1 MRRRAPAAR
10 AGGRAAAAGRRG
22 PRAAGSAAR
31 DTGRPPPPSAAAA
44 GAHVRRGALPT
55 QACGGAF
62 DNWESA
68 SRGVRRERKIFPRV
82 ARRRDPRAP
91 ADYYGHV
98 IAPDNKVCAWVQ
110 IDLIDARRAASR
122 AAAPRRNPPVRRSCR
137 RPRTRPRRRRRD
149 DRAILKA
156 PRRTRRPAAAPP
168 APRAGRCAEI
178 VMSSTVESTGVNVPR
193 AVLNSSGSTQ
203 ARDARPP
210 CGRMRA
216 ALAGH
221 ARYASPSP
229 ALVRAFSGG

>member
-1 MRRRAPAAR
+1 MAAR
-10 AGGRAAAAGRRG
+10 PSSAR
-22 PRAAGSAAR
+22 PPAAR

-122 AAAPRRNPPVRRSCR
+122 AAVPRRNPPFA
-137 RPRTRPRRRRRD
+137 
-149 DRAILKA
+149 DRAVE
-156 PRRTRRPAAAPP
+156 RE
-168 APRAGRCAEI
+168 RALGVVGA
-178 VMSSTVESTGVNVPR
+178 MTGP
-193 AVLNSSGSTQ
+193 
-203 ARDARPP
+203 
-210 CGRMRA
+210 
-216 ALAGH
+216 
-221 ARYASPSP
+221 
-229 ALVRAFSGG
+229 F

>member
-10 AGGRAAAAGRRG
+10 SGGRAAAAGRRG

-31 DTGRPPPPSAAAA
+31 DTGRPPPPAAAAA

-122 AAAPRRNPPVRRSCR
+122 AAV
-137 RPRTRPRRRRRD
+137 
-149 DRAILKA
+149 
-156 PRRTRRPAAAPP
+156 PRRTPP
-168 APRAGRCAEI
+168 FAD
-178 VMSSTVESTGVNVPR
+178 R
-193 AVLNSSGSTQ
+193 AVE
-203 ARDARPP
+203 RE
-210 CGRMRA
+210 RA
-216 ALAGH
+216 LGVVGAMTG
-221 ARYASPSP
+221 P
-229 ALVRAFSGG
+229 F